1 MSNQELN
8 SLISLANDKLMC
20 GPECKKDRQT
30 EQLREIYNKS
40 KQNLIDAP
48 SNFTKAEKNYLIDA
62 KGENE
67 YKNIM
72 KERTIKTINDMKKK
86 LLDKHTDF
94 INDIRANLNQYNT
107 DYIYYNRMDDFYK
120 SNLKDNKKYKR
131 EIGDFKSNVN
141 VNNRKV
147 FYEDGEMVHLS
158 FVRTILLVIYFATL
172 IAILYK
178 IDFINR
184 ELYKNKYVLFVLF
197 SYIMFGI
204 YVDWF
209 TKMIYYIKIKLSHMF
224 ENDVPRNVYVS
235 M

>member
-1 MSNQELN
+1 MDDIN
-8 SLISLANDKLMC
+8 SIIALANEKLSC
-20 GPECKKDRQT
+20 GPECRKDKET
-30 EQLREIYNKS
+30 ERLREIYNTS

-48 SNFTKAEKNYLIDA
+48 TNFVKAEKNYLIDA

-72 KERTIKTINDMKKK
+72 KERTLKTISDAKKK
-86 LLDKHTDF
+86 LLDKHTQF
-94 INDIRANLNQYNT
+94 VNDIRGHLNQYNAT
-107 DYIYYNRMDDFYK
+107 FIYYYKMNDFYK
-120 SNLKDNKKYKR
+120 SNLKDNKKYKKD
-131 EIGDFKSNVN
+131 IADFKSKAN

-147 FYEDGEMVHLS
+147 FYEDGEMEHLS
-158 FVRTILLVIYFATL
+158 YVRMVLLIIYFATL

-178 IDFINR
+178 LNFIGN
-184 ELYKNKYVLFVLF
+184 ELYKNKYVLTAILVYVL
-197 SYIMFGI
+197 FGI

-209 TKMIYYIKIKLSHMF
+209 TKMIYYMKVKISHIF